1 MANTFGI
8 VCPAECEDALTLPVL
23 PATLCQ
29 LAPKK
34 SEIDVL
40 IFQGT
45 DDGPVAMGTAG
56 DWTGLILN
64 TDATGAKMKY
74 LIGVG
79 SIAEPEETVAT
90 VARGKEIV
98 TNKARTLVFT
108 GYELTEDSIYDFV
121 RTLECGSSTNKFFFT
136 DRGGFLYGKKQ
147 PTTTPDEGITPD
159 SIKANIVWDAGNESI
174 LKYVITI
181 KFSAQTSPDRVINP
195 LVLE

>member
-1 MANTFGI
+1 MANTFSI
-8 VCPAECEDALTLPVL
+8 VCPAECEDALILPAL

-29 LAPKK
+29 LAPKL
-34 SEIDVL
+34 SEIDAL
-40 IFQGT
+40 IFQGA
-45 DDGPVAMGTAG
+45 DDGPVAMGTGAN
-56 DWTGLILN
+56 WTGLIDN
-64 TDATGAKMKY
+64 TDTTGDKMKY

-98 TNKARTLVFT
+98 TRKARTLVFT
-108 GYELTEDSIYDFV
+108 GYELTDPLIYDFV

-136 DRGGFLYGKKQ
+136 DRGGFLYGKTQ

-181 KFSAQTSPDRVINP
+181 KFSAQTSPDRVTNP